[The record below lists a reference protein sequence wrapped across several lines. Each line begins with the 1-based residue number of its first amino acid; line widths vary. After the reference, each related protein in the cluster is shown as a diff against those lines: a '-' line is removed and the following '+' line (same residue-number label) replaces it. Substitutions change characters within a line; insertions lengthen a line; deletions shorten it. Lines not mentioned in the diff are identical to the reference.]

1 MSLPT
6 LRSGVVWLSHLI
18 WVQGIVGSN
27 PTCAIKEL
35 FDWQFFFNKDFFS
48 LLAYSGWILIH
59 PLLLSASIA

>member
-1 MSLPT
+1 MSL
-6 LRSGVVWLSHLI
+6 L
-18 WVQGIVGSN
+18 IVGSN
-27 PTCAIKEL
+27 PTCTIKEL